1 MEIFFRSAALAGNLF
16 SKIMTWF
23 WIIYL
28 TGMALLLGIGT
39 PFVLTTDEFGIEDP
53 FLFLNKNLIYVFVY
67 WVVIRY
73 IFQKIPI
80 LNIRALLLTPLRKSK
95 IIRFAM
101 NRTIFSI
108 FNMLSFFYLIPF
120 SIMLVANEDLGSYDG
135 IQLLIWNIAI
145 ATLVYI
151 TNFLNILLNKQD
163 KLVIGIGV
171 LLASIKALEY
181 FNIVDLTIYS
191 EHIFILFIQIQY

>member
-1 MEIFFRSAALAGNLF
+1 MFQLTSLQWKSFFRSAALAGNLF

-80 LNIRALLLTPLRKSK
+80 L
-95 IIRFAM
+95 
-101 NRTIFSI
+101 
-108 FNMLSFFYLIPF
+108 
-120 SIMLVANEDLGSYDG
+120 
-135 IQLLIWNIAI
+135 IWEELW
-145 ATLVYI
+145 T
-151 TNFLNILLNKQD
+151 K
-163 KLVIGIGV
+163 
-171 LLASIKALEY
+171 
-181 FNIVDLTIYS
+181 
-191 EHIFILFIQIQY
+191 